1 MCQTCVYKRQTLLH
15 MRSFALFP
23 DLILLHAFQPF
34 VHYDERQV
42 WSRDGV
48 AVGTAVQVD
57 MGFFVCNLQPSPP
70 DHVLWREY
78 DSSCV
83 AHGFSCGRSQWQGH
97 MFKRSTQNPVLHPWM
112 PAVSPWLVQK
122 DSYCTYAVP
131 FTHAI

>member
-1 MCQTCVYKRQTLLH
+1 MCQTCVNKRQTLLH
-15 MRSFALFP
+15 LRSFALFP

-48 AVGTAVQVD
+48 AVGTAAQVD

-78 DSSCV
+78 DNSCRRPRLLMRPKPV
-83 AHGFSCGRSQWQGH
+83 ARAHAQEKHAKSCFTSMDVGSFSVAGSER
-97 MFKRSTQNPVLHPWM
+97 
-112 PAVSPWLVQK
+112 
-122 DSYCTYAVP
+122 
-131 FTHAI
+131 